1 MSETLILT
9 NARIHTLERAAPT
22 AEAVAVQGERIV
34 AVGRATAM
42 PSGRRI
48 DLGGRA
54 LLPAFTDT
62 HLHIM
67 HWALG
72 LDQIPLDG
80 VPTLDETLRRV
91 AERAAV
97 TPPGQWLQGWGWNAN
112 IWPTGLPTREDLDH
126 VAPNHP
132 VVLTHK
138 SGHMIWANSL
148 ALQTAGVTA
157 ATPNP
162 PGGDIHRDAHGIPNG
177 ILTENANDLVE
188 DAVPAADSAQ
198 RRAALGRAWPHFHR
212 LGLVGGHEMGYADP
226 LALWDDFSAL
236 HAEGRLPWRISHY
249 IHKHQLEAMIQRG
262 MRSWDGDHVL
272 RVGGLKIFMDGALGS
287 QTADMLADYE
297 GQPGNRGI
305 VTTEVEELHALV
317 FRAAEHGIACA
328 IHAIG
333 DAANHKVLNVF
344 DQWRAGPGKDSP
356 LRSRIEHVQV
366 LAPTD
371 VPRLAQLGVV
381 ASVQPIHATSDMDTV
396 DKYWGQR
403 GATAYAFCS
412 LLSCGTRLTFGSDAP
427 VETPDVMVGI
437 HAAVTRQRADGRPPG
452 GWYPEQRL
460 SVYEAVHGYTLGA
473 AYVTGE
479 ESVKGSIAPGKL
491 ADLVVLDRNIFAID
505 PAEILST
512 QVDAT
517 MLGGEWVYGGV
528 EG

>member
-1 MSETLILT
+1 M
-9 NARIHTLERAAPT
+9 N
-22 AEAVAVQGERIV
+22 
-34 AVGRATAM
+34 
-42 PSGRRI
+42 
-48 DLGGRA
+48 
-54 LLPAFTDT
+54 
-62 HLHIM
+62 
-67 HWALG
+67 
-72 LDQIPLDG
+72 
-80 VPTLDETLRRV
+80 
-91 AERAAV
+91 
-97 TPPGQWLQGWGWNAN
+97 
-112 IWPTGLPTREDLDH
+112 
-126 VAPNHP
+126 
-132 VVLTHK
+132 
-138 SGHMIWANSL
+138 
-148 ALQTAGVTA
+148 
-157 ATPNP
+157 
-162 PGGDIHRDAHGIPNG
+162 
-177 ILTENANDLVE
+177 
-188 DAVPAADSAQ
+188 
-198 RRAALGRAWPHFHR
+198 
-212 LGLVGGHEMGYADP
+212 
-226 LALWDDFSAL
+226 
-236 HAEGRLPWRISHY
+236 
-249 IHKHQLEAMIQRG
+249 
-262 MRSWDGDHVL
+262 
-272 RVGGLKIFMDGALGS
+272 
-287 QTADMLADYE
+287 
-297 GQPGNRGI
+297 
-305 VTTEVEELHALV
+305 
-317 FRAAEHGIACA
+317 
-328 IHAIG
+328 AIG

-412 LLSCGTRLTFGSDAP
+412 LLNCGTRLTFGSDAP